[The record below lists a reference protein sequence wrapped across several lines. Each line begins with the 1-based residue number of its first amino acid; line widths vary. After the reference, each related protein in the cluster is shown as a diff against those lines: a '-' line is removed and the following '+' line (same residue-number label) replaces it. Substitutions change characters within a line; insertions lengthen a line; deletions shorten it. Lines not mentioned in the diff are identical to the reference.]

1 MIPFKPLS
9 LLLASQSVTGKI
21 VHSGLSLFL
30 GGTLIAAVASR
41 PGDTGVA
48 GPVRQQ
54 QAADDRNKHPNIE
67 KDDSEPASPDSKTK
81 SSPRVVARRK
91 KKPGAS
97 RLPDDYQ
104 MTFIA
109 NAPDADVFLDGSKVG
124 TTDQDG
130 KLKTRIAPGRHIV
143 KATRTEFGQVVEPI
157 DVGPGL
163 HEIHLSLA
171 PVPARASETI
181 QPAAPPVKEPP
192 RIDPES
198 LTGPVLAL
206 AQNDSATEGEWNGLL
221 IRSQQAL
228 EQHPNSSKAKYCM
241 LVAKGQVAYRQ
252 GNYTLALVAFTEAA
266 TAQPDLEPAYYSAG
280 NVYAK
285 SGLLLEAVASYR
297 RAIRALPDSAAAH
310 RALGDA
316 LSRQGD
322 YAYALAA
329 YQRAQQLGYSG
340 ADMVLAS
347 AQGLMQEPK
356 WREALGA
363 VKPIAGQNA
372 SAGLLVAIGD
382 CYAAMKLKV
391 GAALAYDRAILV
403 DPKSAMAYYKLGLTL
418 FGEREYV
425 EAKEMFDRAI
435 ALDPEGTQIDLAD
448 TNKKVTACSARA
460 PK

>member
-1 MIPFKPLS
+1 
-9 LLLASQSVTGKI
+9 
-21 VHSGLSLFL
+21 
-30 GGTLIAAVASR
+30 
-41 PGDTGVA
+41 
-48 GPVRQQ
+48 
-54 QAADDRNKHPNIE
+54 
-67 KDDSEPASPDSKTK
+67 
-81 SSPRVVARRK
+81 
-91 KKPGAS
+91 
-97 RLPDDYQ
+97 
-104 MTFIA
+104 
-109 NAPDADVFLDGSKVG
+109 
-124 TTDQDG
+124 
-130 KLKTRIAPGRHIV
+130 
-143 KATRTEFGQVVEPI
+143 
-157 DVGPGL
+157 
-163 HEIHLSLA
+163 
-171 PVPARASETI
+171 
-181 QPAAPPVKEPP
+181 
-192 RIDPES
+192 
-198 LTGPVLAL
+198 
-206 AQNDSATEGEWNGLL
+206 
-221 IRSQQAL
+221 
-228 EQHPNSSKAKYCM
+228 M

-285 SGLLLEAVASYR
+285 SGLLVEAVASYR

-372 SAGLLVAIGD
+372 SAGLLLAIGD
-382 CYAAMKLKV
+382 CYVAMKLKV

-448 TNKKVTACSARA
+448 TNKKATACSARA